1 MGYYNQP
8 KGCQWTVDLN
18 AFEKLLRSL
27 PVEVAI
33 EALDLLETLTR
44 NVIQH
49 PTEDKFRRVRTT
61 NEKLAPLFG
70 TPGIFDVMAEMG
82 WQKEGDF
89 VVLPK
94 EAKLDFPTH
103 VVKILEAKSYFGK
116 QRESK
121 KKSERLQQ
129 NPNKAGLLQQL
140 EIDRRERAAAQAC
153 KEPRTAPAAPAAG
166 YPAAA
171 SAPPP
176 TAPTPARAEQAV
188 HMAPAPVAPT
198 AAAEVASTPM
208 PSKDPELKD
217 KMWQIETMG
226 FPSSHAQAALL
237 AYDGSV
243 ERSIEALCDGWTP
256 PAVPANVDEFIG
268 NETKAPSP
276 VQAPQAKA
284 AAVPKSASA
293 FERREDKE
301 QKRKEADMSL
311 QELRAMQ
318 KEKFKDFKQDPNAG
332 QSDAYKR
339 PASTANG
346 SQEAGWFDWL
356 WGGSSSTD
364 DSNGRGPGGGGQR
377 PRPTG
382 ARIKTVS
389 DLPKP
394 VRPAGG

>member
-8 KGCQWTVDLN
+8 KGCQWTIDLN
-18 AFEKLLRSL
+18 AFEKLLRGL
-27 PVEVAI
+27 PLELAI

-49 PTEDKFRRVRTT
+49 PTEEKFRRVRAT

-70 TPGIFDVMAEMG
+70 TPGIYDVMAEMG

-103 VVKILEAKSYFGK
+103 VVKILEAKSHFGK
-116 QRESK
+116 QREAAK
-121 KKSERLQQ
+121 RSERLQQ

-153 KEPRTAPAAPAAG
+153 KEPRTTDAKAAAPAAG
-166 YPAAA
+166 YPVVA

-176 TAPTPARAEQAV
+176 VAPTPAVAEQALRTTP
-188 HMAPAPVAPT
+188 APAPEAPPAPAT
-198 AAAEVASTPM
+198 ATAE
-208 PSKDPELKD
+208 D
-217 KMWQIETMG
+217 KIAQIEAMG
-226 FPSSHAQAALL
+226 FQRTHAEAALL
-237 AYDGSV
+237 AYDGNV

-256 PAVPANVDEFIG
+256 PVAPAAPASVDEFMG

-276 VQAPQAKA
+276 AQAPQAKP
-284 AAVPKSASA
+284 AVPKSAGT
-293 FERREDKE
+293 FERREDGE
-301 QKRKEADMSL
+301 QKRKEANMSL
-311 QELRAMQ
+311 QELRALQ
-318 KEKFKDFKQDPNAG
+318 KEKFKEFKEDPNAG
-332 QSDAYKR
+332 KSDAYKR

-346 SQEAGWFDWL
+346 AQEAGWFDWM
-356 WGGSSSTD
+356 WGGSSSND
-364 DSNGRGPGGGGQR
+364 DSRGPGGGGQR

-382 ARIKTVS
+382 ARVKTVS